1 MPLMQRPAE
10 NGLGGCVRLHFKK
23 SEKTLDGFL
32 PIIFRRLRLTTFSSV
47 PRFFFSRMLTGGV
60 RASGFWLVV
69 FLFVIAG
76 YLAWRDERQRANEEH
91 QKVIALE
98 QRMQSRIRVSCGSSV
113 HQSVVTELDGRT
125 TWFRAK
131 LELIGHIP
139 VPDIEA
145 HVIELLEDAR
155 KVGLQEC
162 LILTMYPGKTS
173 PEDKN
178 LRTLYAGTPEFVD
191 IIHVTHD
198 GRAVFPIKFYNRSMP
213 YETLLQPNRT
223 YTILITLTTPSPSHP
238 TITCTFEFDWT
249 DEPNSSD
256 IRLIGVTPPSSTP
269 DAAVSQPLPVSAAC
283 LG

>member
-1 MPLMQRPAE
+1 MRPPTLQEVRE
-10 NGLGGCVRLHFKK
+10 NVRGFFADYIPSVAAHYIFAGG
-23 SEKTLDGFL
+23 GA
-32 PIIFRRLRLTTFSSV
+32 IIGTALLLF
-47 PRFFFSRMLTGGV
+47 PNAYQGV
-60 RASGFWLVV
+60 RVSGFWLVV
-69 FLFVIAG
+69 LLFVIAG
-76 YLAWRDERQRANEEH
+76 YLAWRDECQRANEEH

-98 QRMQSRIRVSCGSSV
+98 ERMASRIRVSCGRSV

-191 IIHVTHD
+191 IIHVTHE
-198 GRAVFPIKFYNRSMP
+198 GRAVFPVKFYNRSVP

-223 YTILITLTTPSPSHP
+223 YTILITLTTPSASHP

-249 DEPNSSD
+249 GEPNSSD

-269 DAAVSQPLPVSAAC
+269 DAAVSQPLPVSAVC
-283 LG
+283 LK